1 MSVLV
6 VGFFGGLVIGGSR
19 GVAKVIVYK
28 GCMGLSSVSGRRGR

>member
-1 MSVLV
+1 MTLFV
-6 VGFFGGLVIGGSR
+6 VGFYVGLVIGGSR

>member
-1 MSVLV
+1 MTLFV
-6 VGFFGGLVIGGSR
+6 VGFYDGLVIGGSL